1 MSEETKSPLLGEHNN
16 HPLITAFN
24 TALKDLYNHVGFR
37 EDWVIFPIEDRTLY
51 SWEIDER
58 AKIVRYA
65 DTPGNLMDEE
75 AGEYYEDEIYTQRFY
90 QKHVYR
96 GAELTMVFVDT
107 HTDGNKF
114 FAIFRNDLE
123 VRGE

>member
-1 MSEETKSPLLGEHNN
+1 MAEEIKSPLLGEHNN

-24 TALKDLYNHVGFR
+24 RALKDLYNHVGFR

-75 AGEYYEDEIYTQRFY
+75 YYEDESYTQRFY
-90 QKHVYR
+90 KKHVYR

-107 HTDGNKF
+107 HTDENRF

-123 VRGE
+123 VK